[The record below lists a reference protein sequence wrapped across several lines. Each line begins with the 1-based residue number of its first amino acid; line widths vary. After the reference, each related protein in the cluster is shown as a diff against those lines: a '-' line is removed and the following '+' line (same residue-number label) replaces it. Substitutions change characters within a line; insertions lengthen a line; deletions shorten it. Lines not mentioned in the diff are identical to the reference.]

1 METYIENLLQA
12 LENKKKKKQIDYIV
26 SLSDYNGFDKI
37 TNIEH
42 QQLPQSVTS
51 FYNVIEQLN
60 INSPRFFEIL
70 PIAEMKMLNDKLLW
84 FSSINRTEKICFNTE
99 KLNNAGE
106 WDIVEFKTNYVITK
120 TLSSYI
126 CNKLWA
132 WVERSRKIWA
142 EEIFE

>member
-1 METYIENLLQA
+1 METYIKNLLQA
-12 LENKKKKKQIDYIV
+12 LENKQKKKQIDYLV
-26 SLSDYNGFDKI
+26 SLSDHIGFDKI
-37 TNIEH
+37 TNIELK
-42 QQLPQSVTS
+42 QLPQSISS
-51 FYNVIEQLN
+51 FYSIIDQLN

-70 PIAEMKMLNDKLLW
+70 PITEMKMLNDKLLW
-84 FSSINRTEKICFNTE
+84 FSNINRTEKICFNTE

-106 WDIVEFKTNYVITK
+106 WDIVGFKNNYIITQ

-132 WVERSRKIWA
+132 WVERNRKIWE